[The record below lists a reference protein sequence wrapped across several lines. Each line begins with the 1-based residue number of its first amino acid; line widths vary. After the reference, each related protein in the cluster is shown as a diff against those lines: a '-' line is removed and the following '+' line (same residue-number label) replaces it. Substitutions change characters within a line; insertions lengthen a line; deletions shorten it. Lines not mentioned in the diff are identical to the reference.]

1 MLRKL
6 TFIFVLAILFGAFL
20 VVNPY
25 LRTPEEPPAIEDR
38 LPDADFMAT
47 ADCIRL
53 AKEVSGM
60 LYYYKVPYRDFLSPE
75 FILSQAK
82 AYGLHIQNPTYF
94 FADKDGEY
102 GILAE
107 LTDST
112 KLGQGIEKLK
122 HFFDVKEM
130 TIPTAI
136 GTKQKVFKIK
146 DFNAYLFYGT
156 DYICFYKGSSLK
168 KHLGRITN
176 AKTNQ
181 VSPTWIELLN
191 QKKYLN
197 RSVVIYSR
205 LDDFKQVSVDQV
217 LAYPVIDSTHVY
229 FHAYL
234 ASKDTLPFKLKE
246 GGNDFKTGEFTKRAI
261 NLHIDLSY
269 LQNHP
274 EHPLYSYL
282 LKQSARI
289 RLPMKEFM
297 SQWEGDLTF
306 HQGGWINIDERY
318 IESELDDDFNVTE
331 VEKTRKVKVPGFAL
345 NYSLKKPSTELLDI
359 MKKRG
364 FMTEQENK
372 YHLLLSPPLN
382 FKQNKDFS
390 HTFYASQKIP
400 KMEKSEKSY
409 VMWTHQ
415 GTQYTVVIDSIKTFE
430 FYGCLNF
437 SMENIL
443 SAKNLKETF

>member
-20 VVNPY
+20 IVNPY
-25 LRTPEEPPAIEDR
+25 LKKGKEPPAIEDR

-47 ADCIRL
+47 VDCIRL
-53 AKEVSGM
+53 AREVNGM

-82 AYGLHIQNPTYF
+82 AYGLHLQNPTYF
-94 FADKDGEY
+94 FANKDGEY

-122 HFFDVKEM
+122 HFFDVKEL
-130 TIPTAI
+130 TIA
-136 GTKQKVFKIK
+136 KQKVYKIQEYK
-146 DFNAYLFYGT
+146 SYIFYGS
-156 DYICFYKGSSLK
+156 DYICFYKGDSLK
-168 KHLGRITN
+168 SQIKRITE

-181 VSPTWIELLN
+181 ISPTWLDLIN

-197 RSVVIYSR
+197 KSVVLYSR
-205 LDDFKQVSVDQV
+205 LSDFKEVQIDQA
-217 LAYPVIDSTHVY
+217 LAYPVVDSTHVY
-229 FHAYL
+229 FYTYL
-234 ASKDTLPFKLKE
+234 SSKDTLPFKLKQ
-246 GGNDFKTGEFTKRAI
+246 GGMDFKTGDFTKKAV
-261 NLHIDLSY
+261 NLHIDPSY
-269 LQNHP
+269 LQSHP
-274 EHPLYSYL
+274 EHPLYAYL
-282 LKQSARI
+282 VKQSSRI
-289 RLPMKEFM
+289 RLPMKEFLD
-297 SQWEGDLTF
+297 QWNGDLTF
-306 HQGGWINIDERY
+306 QQGGWISIDEKY
-318 IESELDDDFNVTE
+318 IESEIDDDFNITE
-331 VEKTRKVKVPGFAL
+331 VIKTRQVKVPGFAL
-345 NYSLKKPSTELLDI
+345 NYSLKTSSVELLEI

-382 FKQNKDFS
+382 FKKNKDFS
-390 HTFYASQKIP
+390 HTFYASQTPP
-400 KMEKSEKSY
+400 KLEESKKSY
-409 VMWTHQ
+409 VMWMHK
-415 GTQYTVVIDSIKTFE
+415 GTQYTVKIDSVKTFE
-430 FYGCLNF
+430 FYGNLSF

>member
-1 MLRKL
+1 LYPIGKRSKWNAL
-6 TFIFVLAILFGAFL
+6 LLQSS
-20 VVNPY
+20 
-25 LRTPEEPPAIEDR
+25 
-38 LPDADFMAT
+38 LP
-47 ADCIRL
+47 R
-53 AKEVSGM
+53 
-60 LYYYKVPYRDFLSPE
+60 FLSPE

-82 AYGLHIQNPTYF
+82 AYGLHLQNPTYF
-94 FADKDGEY
+94 FADKNGEY

-122 HFFDVKEM
+122 HFFDVKEI
-130 TIPTAI
+130 TIS
-136 GTKQKVFKIK
+136 KQKVFKIK

-168 KHLGRITN
+168 KHLNRITN

-191 QKKYLN
+191 QQKYLS

-205 LDDFKQVSVDQV
+205 LDDFKQVSIDQA
-217 LAYPVIDSTHVY
+217 LGYPVIDSTHVY

-246 GGNDFKTGEFTKRAI
+246 SGKDFKAGEFTKRAI
-261 NLHIDLSY
+261 NLHIDPSY

-297 SQWEGDLTF
+297 SQWEGDLTL
-306 HQGGWINIDERY
+306 HQGGWINVEERY

-331 VEKTRKVKVPGFAL
+331 VEKTRKVKVPGFSL
-345 NYSLKKPSTELLDI
+345 NYSLKHSSTGLLDV
-359 MKKRG
+359 MRKRG
-364 FMTEQENK
+364 FMTEQEGK

-382 FKQNKDFS
+382 FKRNKDFS
-390 HTFYASQKIP
+390 HTFYASQATP
-400 KMEKSEKSY
+400 KMTASEKSY
-409 VMWTHQ
+409 VMWTSR

-430 FYGCLNF
+430 FYGSLSF

-443 SAKNLKETF
+443 SAKNLKLYD